1 MARIKKLKE
10 NGATIYPATIPQAV
24 VDPTTGK
31 TLADMQ
37 GHIAFVN
44 SDDAINI
51 DNYPQS
57 DYGTIVIWLNGA
69 QADGVLPGTEGVIYQ
84 TKYKSQTGDTSNDY
98 VDCLTQ
104 LYVGSG
110 GIKQRTVIDYD
121 SAYLFDGM
129 PWS

>member
-44 SDDAINI
+44 SSDAINI
-51 DNYPQS
+51 DNYPQN
-57 DYGTIVIWLNGA
+57 DYGTIAIWFN
-69 QADGVLPGTEGVIYQ
+69 PGRGRR
-84 TKYKSQTGDTSNDY
+84 DTSGTGRYRPTRQNYRSERGESGSTY

-104 LYVGSG
+104 LYVG
-110 GIKQRTVIDYD
+110 QRRHKT
-121 SAYLFDGM
+121 SHGHRL
-129 PWS
+129 